1 MHDWQFVVGDRGFR
15 RRLVLGRNSH
25 SPHVLLARQ
34 SASFLVTFFAAVI
47 FRLVCVLIFSFLM
60 GWMLP
65 YFLAV
70 LRLGMCGLFYVGVR
84 VDICHYIPFVQ
95 TCFQLRL
102 RLVYVLLFVLLF
114 G

>member
-1 MHDWQFVVGDRGFR
+1 
-15 RRLVLGRNSH
+15 
-25 SPHVLLARQ
+25 
-34 SASFLVTFFAAVI
+34 
-47 FRLVCVLIFSFLM
+47 
-60 GWMLP
+60 MLP
-65 YFLAV
+65 YFLAE